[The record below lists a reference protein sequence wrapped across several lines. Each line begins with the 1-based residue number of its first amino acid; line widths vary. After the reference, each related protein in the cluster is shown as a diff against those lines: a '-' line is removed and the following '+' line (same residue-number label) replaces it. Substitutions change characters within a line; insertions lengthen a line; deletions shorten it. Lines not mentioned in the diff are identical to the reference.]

1 MTALAGIAT
10 LVHVILRRD
19 RLRLALWIGVLAGA
33 TIATAAA
40 LASVFP
46 TPASRALFAAGVT
59 SNAAVVAMIGPIFDA
74 TTIGGLTAWRMGGL
88 GAVLVAV
95 MNLLT
100 VVRHTRAEESAGR
113 LELVGSAAVG
123 RYAPLAAALLVAG
136 GADLVLAVLVA
147 LGLIACGL
155 PVAGSIAL
163 GLGFACVGWIFA
175 AIAAVCAQLVENPR
189 AATGIAAAI
198 LGAAYLLRAAGDA
211 GRGNLSWLSWASP
224 IGWAQRVRPFA
235 DERWWLLALA
245 TAVAIGF
252 AVAAHALCARRDLGA
267 GLLPPRTGP
276 AAASRTLG
284 GPLGLA
290 WRLQRGTLVGWTA
303 GFLVIGGVL
312 GDVAFSVDDL
322 VSSSP
327 RLQTL
332 FAALAGQS
340 GIVDAYFA
348 AIFSV
353 LGFVATAYAI
363 QAALRLRSEEEDA
376 RAEPL
381 LAASVSRR
389 AWATSHLVFAAIG
402 PAIALA
408 AAATAAGVVHGG
420 RNDLPRLLTSALVQL
435 PAIWVL
441 LGVAVALFG
450 LAPRLART
458 SWGVLVA
465 CVLLGQ
471 LGRLLRLPS
480 WAMDISPFTHL
491 PQPGGTVHIA
501 PLILLT
507 VVGAALTTAGL
518 VGLER
523 RDLG

>member
-1 MTALAGIAT
+1 MTALAGTGT
-10 LVHVILRRD
+10 LVRLILRRD
-19 RLRLALWIGVLAGA
+19 RLRLALWIGVLAG
-33 TIATAAA
+33 TTVATAAA
-40 LASVFP
+40 LASAFP
-46 TPASRALFAAGVT
+46 TPESRALFGAGVT
-59 SNAAVVAMIGPIFDA
+59 GNAAIVAMIGPIFDP
-74 TTIGGLTAWRMGGL
+74 TTVGGLTAWRMGGP

-123 RYAPLAAALLVAG
+123 RDAALAAALLVAG

-147 LGLIACGL
+147 LGLVACGL
-155 PVAGSIAL
+155 PVAGSVAM
-163 GLGFACVGWIFA
+163 GLGFASVGWIFA
-175 AIAAVCAQLVENPR
+175 AIAATCAQLVENPR
-189 AATGIAAAI
+189 AASGIAAAT

-211 GRGNLSWLSWASP
+211 GRRSLSWLSWASP
-224 IGWAQRVRPFA
+224 IGWGQRVRPFA

-245 TAVAIGF
+245 AAVAIGW

-276 AAASRTLG
+276 AAASRALG
-284 GPLGLA
+284 SALGLA
-290 WRLQRGTLVGWTA
+290 WRLQRGALVGWTA
-303 GFLVIGGVL
+303 SFLVVGSVL
-312 GDVAFSVDDL
+312 GGVAFSVDDL

-327 RLQTL
+327 RVQTL
-332 FAALAGQS
+332 LAAFGQTS
-340 GIVDAYFA
+340 IVDAFFA
-348 AIFSV
+348 AIFGI
-353 LGFVATAYAI
+353 LGFVAAGHAI
-363 QAALRLRSEEEDA
+363 QAALRMRSEEEDA
-376 RAEPL
+376 RAEPV
-381 LAASVSRR
+381 LAASVSRL

-420 RNDLPRLLTSALVQL
+420 RNDLPHLLTAAMVQL

-441 LGVAVALFG
+441 LGVALALFG
-450 LAPRLART
+450 LAPRLARA
-458 SWGVLVA
+458 SWGALAA
-465 CVLLGQ
+465 CVLIGQ

-480 WAMDISPFTHL
+480 WAMDVSPFTHL
-491 PQPGGTVHIA
+491 PQPGGAVRIA
-501 PLILLT
+501 PLVALA
-507 VVGAALTTAGL
+507 VVAAALAAAGL

>member
-1 MTALAGIAT
+1 MTALAGIGT
-10 LVHVILRRD
+10 LVHLILRRD
-19 RLRLALWIGVLAGA
+19 RLRLVLWIGILAGA
-33 TIATAAA
+33 TVATAAA
-40 LASVFP
+40 LASMLP
-46 TPASRALFAAGVT
+46 TSESRAMFGAGVT
-59 SNAAVVAMIGPIFDA
+59 GNAAVVAMIGPIFDA

-95 MNLLT
+95 ISLMT

-123 RYAPLAAALLVAG
+123 RYAALAAALLVAG

-155 PVAGSIAL
+155 PVAGSIAM
-163 GLGFACVGWIFA
+163 GLGFASVGWIFA
-175 AIAAVCAQLVENPR
+175 AIAATCAQLVENPR
-189 AATGIAAAI
+189 AASGIAAAT

-211 GRGNLSWLSWASP
+211 GRGSLSWLSWASP
-224 IGWAQRVRPFA
+224 IGWVQRVRPFA

-245 TAVAIGF
+245 AAVAIGL
-252 AVAAHALCARRDLGA
+252 AVAAQALCARRDLGA

-276 AAASRTLG
+276 AAASRSLG
-284 GPLGLA
+284 SALGLA

-303 GFLVIGGVL
+303 SFLVVGSVFGG
-312 GDVAFSVDDL
+312 VAFSVDDL

-332 FAALAGQS
+332 FVALGGQT
-340 GIVDAYFA
+340 GIVDAFFA
-348 AIFSV
+348 AIFSI
-353 LGFVATAYAI
+353 LGFVAAGHAI
-363 QAALRLRSEEEDA
+363 QAALRLRSEEEDT
-376 RAEPL
+376 RAEPV
-381 LAASVSRR
+381 LAASVSRL

-408 AAATAAGVVHGG
+408 AAATAAAVVHGG
-420 RNDLPRLLTSALVQL
+420 RNDLPQLLTAALVQL

-441 LGVAVALFG
+441 LGVALALFG
-450 LAPRLART
+450 LAPRLARA

-491 PQPGGTVHIA
+491 PQPGGAVRIA
-501 PLILLT
+501 PLVLLAI
-507 VVGAALTTAGL
+507 VGAALTAAGL

>member
-1 MTALAGIAT
+1 MIALAGTAP
-10 LVHVILRRD
+10 LVRLILRRD

-33 TIATAAA
+33 TVATAAA
-40 LASVFP
+40 LANVFP
-46 TPASRALFAAGVT
+46 TPESRAMFGVGVT
-59 SNAAVVAMIGPIFDA
+59 GNAAVVAMIGPIFDA

-95 MNLLT
+95 MNLMT

-123 RYAPLAAALLVAG
+123 RYAALAAALLVAS

-147 LGLIACGL
+147 VGLIACGL
-155 PVAGSIAL
+155 PVAGSIAM
-163 GLGFACVGWIFA
+163 GLGFASAGWIFA
-175 AIAAVCAQLVENPR
+175 AIAATCAQLVENPR
-189 AATGIAAAI
+189 AASGIAAAT

-211 GRGNLSWLSWASP
+211 GGGSLSWLSWASP
-224 IGWAQRVRPFA
+224 IGWVQRVRPFA

-245 TAVAIGF
+245 AAVAIGL

-267 GLLPPRTGP
+267 GLLAPRIGP
-276 AAASRTLG
+276 AAASRSLG
-284 GPLGLA
+284 SALGLA

-303 GFLVIGGVL
+303 SFLVVGGVL
-312 GDVAFSVDDL
+312 GGVAFSVDDL
-322 VSSSP
+322 VRSSP
-327 RLQTL
+327 RLQIL
-332 FAALAGQS
+332 FAALGGQTS
-340 GIVDAYFA
+340 IVDAFFA
-348 AIFSV
+348 AIFTI
-353 LGFVATAYAI
+353 LGFAAAGHAI

-376 RAEPL
+376 RAEPV
-381 LAASVSRR
+381 LAASVSRL

-408 AAATAAGVVHGG
+408 AAATAAGVVHGLD
-420 RNDLPRLLTSALVQL
+420 DLPRLLTAALVQL

-441 LGVAVALFG
+441 LGVALVLFG
-450 LAPRLART
+450 LAPRLARA
-458 SWGVLVA
+458 SWGALVA

-480 WAMDISPFTHL
+480 WAMDLSPFTHL
-491 PQPGGTVHIA
+491 PQPGSAVRVA
-501 PLILLT
+501 PLVLLAA
-507 VVGAALTTAGL
+507 VAAALTAAGL

>member
-1 MTALAGIAT
+1 MTALAGTGT
-10 LVHVILRRD
+10 LVRLILRRD

-33 TIATAAA
+33 TVATAAA

-46 TPASRALFAAGVT
+46 TPESRALFGAGIT
-59 SNAAVVAMIGPIFDA
+59 GNAAVVAMIGPIFDA

-95 MNLLT
+95 MNLMT

-123 RYAPLAAALLVAG
+123 RYAALAAALLVAG
-136 GADLVLAVLVA
+136 GADLLLAVLVA
-147 LGLIACGL
+147 GGLLACGL
-155 PVAGSIAL
+155 PVAGAIAM
-163 GLGFACVGWIFA
+163 GLAFASVGWIFA
-175 AIAAVCAQLVENPR
+175 AIAATCAQLVENPR
-189 AATGIAAAI
+189 AASGIAAAI

-211 GRGNLSWLSWASP
+211 GRGSLSWLSWASP

-235 DERWWLLALA
+235 GERWWLLALA
-245 TAVAIGF
+245 AAVAIGL

-267 GLLPPRTGP
+267 GLLPPRTG
-276 AAASRTLG
+276 AATAPRSLG
-284 GPLGLA
+284 SALGLA

-303 GFLVIGGVL
+303 SFVVVGCVL
-312 GDVAFSVDDL
+312 GGVAFSVDDL

-332 FAALAGQS
+332 IAALGGQAD
-340 GIVDAYFA
+340 IVDAYFA
-348 AIFSV
+348 AIFGI
-353 LGFVATAYAI
+353 LGFVATGYAI

-376 RAEPL
+376 RAEPV
-381 LAASVSRR
+381 LAASVSRL

-408 AAATAAGVVHGG
+408 AAAMAAALVHG
-420 RNDLPRLLTSALVQL
+420 RSDLPRLLTAALVQL

-441 LGVAVALFG
+441 LGVALALFG
-450 LAPRLART
+450 LAPRLVRA
-458 SWGVLVA
+458 SWGALVA

-480 WAMDISPFTHL
+480 WVMELSPFTHL
-491 PQPGGTVHIA
+491 PQPGGAVHIA
-501 PLILLT
+501 SL
-507 VVGAALTTAGL
+507 VVLSVVAATLAAAGL